1 MFKKQKERRKKIKNK
16 KLKMELNEDNNLN
29 NDIDPIVDNFKDDL
43 NNFSFNDK
51 NKKIRPTFS
60 KKLLS
65 KIERMELK
73 NI

>member
-16 KLKMELNEDNNLN
+16 KLKMELNEDNNYDK
-29 NDIDPIVDNFKDDL
+29 DIDSIVDNFKNDL

>member
-1 MFKKQKERRKKIKNK
+1 
-16 KLKMELNEDNNLN
+16 MELNEDNNYD
-29 NDIDPIVDNFKDDL
+29 NDIDFIVDNFKKDL